1 MSEAEDKIDEMER
14 ALEAERQRLREIGQ
28 ESDAIDKDIDRSPPP
43 IDHAND
49 GGVI

>member
-1 MSEAEDKIDEMER
+1 MTEAEDKVDEMER
-14 ALEAERQRLREIGQ
+14 ALKVERQRLREIGN
-28 ESDAIDKDIDRSPPP
+28 EADAIDKEIDRSPPL

>member
-1 MSEAEDKIDEMER
+1 MSEAEDKIEEMER
-14 ALEAERQRLREIGQ
+14 ALKAERQRLREIGE
-28 ESDAIDKDIDRSPPP
+28 ESDAIDKQIDRSPPP